1 MKTQS
6 ISALLAREEFFR
18 DMTEDQLDFIA
29 GCASNVHFK
38 EGKFIGFRGKLTTH
52 FFLVRRGRASLEVDA
67 ANRTV
72 IVQTIS
78 EGHVVGWSWL
88 EPPYTW
94 RYDVRAL
101 DDVSAIAFDAACV
114 REKCEGDRVF
124 GYEMYKRFIRLVI
137 ERLEA
142 TREQLTDMYA

>member
-1 MKTQS
+1 MKTLS
-6 ISALLAREEFFR
+6 ISQLLAREEFFR
-18 DMTEDQLDFIA
+18 DMTEDHLDFIA
-29 GCASNVHFK
+29 GCANNVHFQ
-38 EGKFIGFRGKLTTH
+38 EGQFVGFRGKPTTH
-52 FFLVRRGRASLEVDA
+52 FFLIRSGRAALEVDA

-72 IVQTIS
+72 IVQTVS
-78 EGHVVGWSWL
+78 QGHVVGWSWL

-101 DDVSAIAFDAACV
+101 DPLSAIAFDAACV
-114 REKCEGDRVF
+114 RDKCEADRVF
-124 GYEMYKRFIRLVI
+124 GYETYKRFIRLVI